1 MAESLSSRLGQ
12 ESCSAN
18 GGEDAVL
25 AEGFSHEH
33 PAAFD
38 RLVESRQDR
47 VARLASRLLGWPADV
62 DDVVQEV
69 FLAAWKGLPRFRG
82 QSELGTWLMRITVN
96 KCRSHR
102 RKEML
107 RLRWLWSRQQEDA
120 AASEPADRAAL
131 DRETQAEIRRGVR
144 RLPARYCEVVVLRY
158 LEEMPVEK
166 IGQVLGL
173 TRNTVEVRLHRAR
186 ERLKKELA
194 GLMDDRR

>member
-12 ESCSAN
+12 ESCSAS
-18 GGEDAVL
+18 GEDAIL
-25 AEGFSHEH
+25 AGRFSHEQ
-33 PAAFD
+33 PAVFD
-38 RLVESRQDR
+38 RLVESHQDQ
-47 VARLASRLLGWPADV
+47 VARLACRLLGWPADV

-102 RKEML
+102 RREML
-107 RLRWLWSRQQEDA
+107 RLGWLWRKGQEEA
-120 AASEPADRAAL
+120 AHSEPADRAAL
-131 DRETQAEIRRGVR
+131 DRETHAEIRRRVR
-144 RLPARYCEVVVLRY
+144 RLPERYCEVVVLRY

-186 ERLKKELA
+186 ERLKEELA
-194 GLMDDRR
+194 GLMER

>member
-1 MAESLSSRLGQ
+1 MAESLSSRPGQ
-12 ESCSAN
+12 GSCSAN
-18 GGEDAVL
+18 GEDAIL
-25 AEGFSHEH
+25 ARGASHDH
-33 PAAFD
+33 LAVFD
-38 RLVESRQDR
+38 RLVETHQAK
-47 VARLASRLLGWPADV
+47 VARLACRLLGWPADV

-96 KCRSHR
+96 KCRTHR

-107 RLRWLWSRQQEDA
+107 RLRWLWPSGQEEA
-120 AASEPADRAAL
+120 AGSDPADRATL
-131 DRETQAEIRRGVR
+131 DRETQAEVRRGVR

-158 LEEMPVEK
+158 LEEMPVER
-166 IGQVLGL
+166 IAQILGL

-194 GLMDDRR
+194 GLMDDRP

>member
-1 MAESLSSRLGQ
+1 MAESLSSRLGR
-12 ESCSAN
+12 ESYPAD
-18 GGEDAVL
+18 GEDTVL
-25 AEGFSHEH
+25 AEALARHD
-33 PAAFD
+33 PVVFD
-38 RLVESRQDR
+38 WLVETHRAR
-47 VARLASRLLGWPADV
+47 VARLACRLLAWPQDV

-82 QSELGTWLMRITVN
+82 QAELGTWLTRITVN

-107 RLRWLWSRQQEDA
+107 RLRWLWRRGHEE
-120 AASEPADRAAL
+120 AASSDPADRVTL
-131 DRETQAEIRRGVR
+131 DRETQAEVRRGVR

-158 LEEMPVEK
+158 LEEMSVER

-186 ERLKKELA
+186 ERLRRELA
-194 GLMDDRR
+194 GLLSE